1 MALAAC
7 LAFSIVVLIGL
18 VQGFY
23 AMDHPPGGWC
33 QDNSATCVHRGQP

>member
-7 LAFSIVVLIGL
+7 LAFSIVVLIGP

-33 QDNSATCVHRGQP
+33 QDNSATCVHRDQP